1 MLKFPRPLPIAE
13 WCLLSVRAV
22 PSGRADADGHRQ
34 WPASNRSEEKPIGCQ
49 LAHTAAAPLPSVAAA
64 IAVAFTVQPSAP
76 MHGAVSK
83 YAGLDAS
90 IRPATEVVLL
100 TFCVRHDTGLGSG
113 A

>member
-1 MLKFPRPLPIAE
+1 
-13 WCLLSVRAV
+13 
-22 PSGRADADGHRQ
+22 
-34 WPASNRSEEKPIGCQ
+34 
-49 LAHTAAAPLPSVAAA
+49 
-64 IAVAFTVQPSAP
+64 